1 MHGSRIECVWHE
13 RTCPLPPPLSRT
25 RERGR
30 WSGGMNAPP
39 AGLDVRTTP
48 ERTVLAFSGRLDA
61 AGAAGLWRSAL
72 RAARAARPGPLGF
85 DLQAVRA
92 IDLAGATL
100 LAAAEAAH
108 GSTAEVA
115 GASARATAL
124 LARARAGRAPAVA
137 APPPPRATARQILAA
152 VAAVLAGALGFLG
165 EAVIAVVRLPARRR
179 MFRLRDVLREA
190 EQAGFRAL
198 PLVMLVGYLIG
209 LILAFQSSIPMRKFG
224 ADLFVAN
231 LVSISLLR
239 ELGPLLAA
247 VILAGRTGSA
257 FAAEIGT
264 MKVNQEIDALVVMG
278 LDPVTLL
285 VLPRMAAALLVMPV
299 LTLLLDVAGLLGMIT
314 VMTGFGYA
322 LPAIQQ
328 QVQSAA
334 TVHDLVGGLAKGA
347 VFGVAVAAIGCRA
360 GLGTGIGPRAVGLA
374 ATAAVVGGIVATIAI
389 DGVFALLFYR
399 LGL

>member
-1 MHGSRIECVWHE
+1 MSTPGPDM
-13 RTCPLPPPLSRT
+13 TT
-25 RERGR
+25 
-30 WSGGMNAPP
+30 
-39 AGLDVRTTP
+39 RTTP
-48 ERTVLAFSGRLDA
+48 DGTVLAFSGRLDV
-61 AGAAGLWRSAL
+61 AGAGRLWRPAL

-85 DLQAVRA
+85 ELHALSA
-92 IDLAGATL
+92 IDMAGATL
-100 LAAAEAAH
+100 LAALETAH
-108 GSTAEVA
+108 GSAADIA
-115 GASARATAL
+115 GASPQATAL
-124 LARARAGRAPAVA
+124 LGRARAAAASVA
-137 APPPPRATARQILAA
+137 AAPRPARMTARQMLAA
-152 VAAVLAGALGFLG
+152 GYAVLAGGLGFMG
-165 EAVIAVVRLPARRR
+165 EAVIAVLRLPARRR

-190 EQAGFRAL
+190 DQAGFRAL
-198 PLVMLVGYLIG
+198 PLVLMLGYLIG
-209 LILAFQSSIPMRKFG
+209 LILAFQSSVPMRKFG

-278 LDPVTLL
+278 LDPMTLL

-299 LTLLLDVAGLLGMIT
+299 LTLLLDFAGLLGMTT
-314 VMTGFGYA
+314 VMTAFGYA

-334 TVHDLVGGLAKGA
+334 TMGDLASGLAKAA
-347 VFGVAVAAIGCRA
+347 VFGAAVAAIGCRA
-360 GLGTGIGPRAVGLA
+360 GLGTGIGPRAVGFA
-374 ATAAVVGGIVATIAI
+374 ATAAVVGGIVATIVI